1 MTSDLLLIFT
11 RVFVVVVVVVGWE
24 SYSLQLWSTH
34 VAMIVHLL
42 SSNEL
47 TKQHVK
53 SKQSVCS
60 RGHNVKQRRQHTRAS
75 ARQTS
80 KLSTWAFLLQCGEQ
94 DPSLFCTDR
103 PRDGQP
109 GTRNNEYISL
119 FADQAS
125 VLQGRTAL
133 ECYADFMYA
142 FREAFL
148 DDIGLA
154 IHEVAIGGGPCGEL
168 RYPSYV
174 ETQGWRFP
182 GVGGSCTCPTLHAKL
197 AAYQHHYMSS
207 R

>member
-1 MTSDLLLIFT
+1 MTS
-11 RVFVVVVVVVGWE
+11 R
-24 SYSLQLWSTH
+24 S
-34 VAMIVHLL
+34 VADPY
-42 SSNEL
+42 
-47 TKQHVK
+47 
-53 SKQSVCS
+53 
-60 RGHNVKQRRQHTRAS
+60 
-75 ARQTS
+75 
-80 KLSTWAFLLQCGEQ
+80 TWLLLQCGEQ

-182 GVGGSCTCPTLHAKL
+182 GVGVSYACSILHAKW
-197 AAYQHHYMSS
+197 AAYHPQYISNHEHEHVCILQCMFATYGLVLPVMTTPCCLLLCGGLPSKGVS
-207 R
+207 FYDCVP